1 MQKSAQPK
9 KFPQGGGK
17 YINPGLLG
25 VCFCGGKTSGLLAV
39 SGSFRVI
46 WGVPL
51 CTTDTEAEYAYL
63 GLQWTQDP
71 GPSTTSPT
79 RPALLL
85 MKGVQKHRGYL
96 V

>member
-1 MQKSAQPK
+1 MQKSAQPE

-17 YINPGLLG
+17 YINQGLLG
-25 VCFCGGKTSGLLAV
+25 VCFCGGKTSVLLAV
-39 SGSFRVI
+39 SGSFRLI

-71 GPSTTSPT
+71 AAPHHQAC
-79 RPALLL
+79 PALN
-85 MKGVQKHRGYL
+85 
-96 V
+96 